1 MEGLSIMNR
10 FKGAALV
17 LVTAVVAISMLSV
30 PDQATAQGS
39 AALSISPRKDYN
51 VEPGKTITDT
61 LVVRNQDRERPL
73 NLYLRKID
81 FTSNDDS
88 GAPKLLLD
96 EDAPQLEESLRP
108 FMTIPESVT
117 IEPGGS
123 ASIEMTIAIPEG
135 QGGGSYYSAVVYS
148 TSSSEGGNVG
158 LSASGVTLVF
168 ADVPGEV
175 RQNLDLKKVGAYA
188 EASGSNGE
196 KYSNFFFEDA
206 PKRIAY
212 TLKNEGNVTGR
223 PYGTITLKPLFGKE
237 VIINDIN
244 PNNSLA
250 LRGQERIFVAC
261 TKLKS
266 EEADFDGSRTEATT
280 CAESGLWPGFY
291 KVDFAAYYG
300 RNGTETKDLNGSSW
314 FIYAPWWFILI
325 FVTVLAFISYHVW
338 RIVNYINRKRSGAQ
352 FKNQSRR
359 RK

>member
-17 LVTAVVAISMLSV
+17 LVTAVVALSMLSV
-30 PDQATAQGS
+30 PNQASAQGS

-51 VEPGKTITDT
+51 IEPGETITDT

-88 GAPKLLLD
+88 GAPKLLLA

-123 ASIEMTIAIPEG
+123 TSIEMSIAIPEG

-168 ADVPGEV
+168 ADIPGEV
-175 RQNLDLKKVGAYA
+175 RQNLELKKVGAYT
-188 EASGSNGE
+188 EATKPTDE
-196 KYSNFFFEDA
+196 KYSYFFFDDA

-223 PYGTITLKPLFGKE
+223 PYGTITLKPLIGKE

-250 LRGQERIFVAC
+250 LRDQERIFVAC

-266 EEADFDGSRTEATT
+266 EEADFEGSRTEATT

-291 KVDFAAYYG
+291 KVDFSAYYG
-300 RNGTETKDLNGSSW
+300 RNGTPTKDLNGSSW

-325 FVTVLAFISYHVW
+325 FAAALLLIGYHIW
-338 RIVNYINRKRSGAQ
+338 KIVNYVKRKRSGAQ
-352 FKNQSRR
+352 FKKQSSQ